1 LDRAQGVK
9 DGSPAGDLSER
20 APPARRRSF
29 LRRHAAKLTLS
40 LAVACG
46 LVYSIQRGGLKL
58 IPKGADFQTV
68 RWWILP
74 IYAAAFVTLTWFRS
88 TRWRFLLGA
97 GTGLT
102 KRRLFAISIVGFTAI
117 LLLPFRIGELVR
129 PYLARTPA
137 AEAARGPRRIT
148 MAMATSSIMA
158 ERVIDGLYLSLVLAA
173 SLVLVPT
180 IHPLP
185 EKVVGL
191 PITVGQVR
199 GYAYSI
205 LGLFSCL
212 FVGVAAFYWMRSW
225 AHALTLKLVGLVSRP
240 IAEKVAGTFE
250 QLADGLHVFGSRTR
264 AVGFLFETTI
274 YWGLSALG
282 LGLLAWGSGVVHADG
297 SVGNFG
303 EACALLGMLGCAV
316 MLPGPP
322 GLLGVFQAGLYAGM
336 VMYYPTV
343 VVTGPGA
350 SFVFLT
356 YAMQVVCQLAMTVW
370 AISAV
375 GIDVGRTALD
385 ALD

>member
-1 LDRAQGVK
+1 VK
-9 DGSPAGDLSER
+9 DGPLGARAGDPLPSQER
-20 APPARRRSF
+20 QSF
-29 LRRHAAKLTLS
+29 LRRHAVKLTAS
-40 LAVACG
+40 LVVGCA
-46 LVYSIQRGGLKL
+46 LVYSIQKGGLKF
-58 IPKGADFQTV
+58 IPRGADFQAV
-68 RWWILP
+68 RWWTLP
-74 IYAAAFVTLTWFRS
+74 IYACGFVTLTWFRS

-97 GTGLT
+97 GTALT
-102 KRRLFAISIVGFTAI
+102 KRRLFAISLVGFTSI

-137 AEAARGPRRIT
+137 AEASRGTRKIT

-173 SLVLVPT
+173 SLLLVPT

-185 EKVVGL
+185 EKIVGL
-191 PITVGQVR
+191 PITVAQVR

-205 LGLFSCL
+205 LGLFSAL
-212 FVGVAAFYWMRSW
+212 FAGVAAFYWTRTW
-225 AHALTLKLVGLVSRP
+225 AHVLTLKLVGLVSRR

-250 QLADGLHVFGSRTR
+250 QLADGLHVFGSRTH
-264 AVGFLFETTI
+264 ALGFLFETTI

-282 LGLLAWGSGVVHADG
+282 LWLLAWGSGVLHADG
-297 SVGNFG
+297 SAGTFG

-336 VMYYPTV
+336 VMYYPTA

-356 YAMQVVCQLAMTVW
+356 YATQVTCQLAMTVW
-370 AISAV
+370 AISALGV
-375 GIDVGRTALD
+375 DVGRSALD